1 MKTWRGGTILA
12 AALIALALTGCAEP
26 QTAPEETSMMTWED
40 AKAATQ
46 AKEREIAALVPSE
59 DVVGIDQNEKG
70 GLFTC
75 DETQHRWKGITTV
88 RLVPGADAEAI
99 TKSMEEQVDTLF
111 PEGDFE
117 VTNRRG
123 ITDKYVATVE
133 SPTTGEGY
141 LFGEGQ
147 PDTIVIDSYSV
158 CFTLPEGTYPGGDF

>member
-1 MKTWRGGTILA
+1 MMTRRRGTVLL
-12 AALIALALTGCAEP
+12 AALITLTLTGCAQP
-26 QTAPEETSMMTWED
+26 QQAPEEESTVTWEE

-46 AKEREIAALVPSE
+46 ERELEIAALVPSE
-59 DVVGIDQNEKG
+59 DVVSIDQNEKG
-70 GLFTC
+70 GLFSC
-75 DETQHRWKGITTV
+75 DESRHRWKGITTV
-88 RLVPGADAEAI
+88 TLVPGADAEAI
-99 TKSMEEQVDTLF
+99 TKGMEEQVITIF
-111 PEGDFE
+111 PDGDFE

-147 PDTIVIDSYSV
+147 PETIVIDSYSV

>member
-1 MKTWRGGTILA
+1 MRTRRGTILA
-12 AALIALALTGCAEP
+12 VALTALALTGCAENEP
-26 QTAPEETSMMTWED
+26 APEETTMMTWEE

-46 AKEREIAALVPSE
+46 ARELEIAALVPDD
-59 DVVGIDQNEKG
+59 DVVNIDQNAKG

-88 RLVPGADAEAI
+88 RLVPGADAEAL
-99 TKSMEEQVDTLF
+99 TKDMEEQVATLF

-117 VTNRRG
+117 VSNRRG

-147 PDTIVIDSYSV
+147 PETIVIDSYSV
-158 CFTLPEGTYPGGDF
+158 CFTLPAGTYPGGDF